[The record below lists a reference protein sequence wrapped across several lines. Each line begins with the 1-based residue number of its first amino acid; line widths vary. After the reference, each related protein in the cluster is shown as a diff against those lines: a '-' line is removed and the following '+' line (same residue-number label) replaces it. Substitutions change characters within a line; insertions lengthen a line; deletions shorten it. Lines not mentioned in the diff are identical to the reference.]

1 MPNDAKYT
9 ALYERLSRD
18 DEQKGES
25 HGILNQKQ
33 MLEDYAKRNGHHN
46 IKHFTDDGV
55 SGTTFDRPGF
65 NAMVE
70 EIQQGNIS
78 TVIVKDM
85 SRFGRDYLQVGFYTE
100 VMFPKKGVRF
110 ISINN
115 NIDSDNPADSDFT
128 PFLNIMNE

>member
-46 IKHFTDDGV
+46 IKHFTEACDIIEPTQKA
-55 SGTTFDRPGF
+55 SNIKGF
-65 NAMVE
+65 
-70 EIQQGNIS
+70 
-78 TVIVKDM
+78 
-85 SRFGRDYLQVGFYTE
+85 
-100 VMFPKKGVRF
+100 
-110 ISINN
+110 
-115 NIDSDNPADSDFT
+115 
-128 PFLNIMNE
+128 